1 MIVLKIIGI
10 ILAVIIALIALFMIS
25 RIKLLISYTQ
35 EKGFRIGFGFWFFKF
50 WKKKEEEPKAEKS
63 DKKEKKPSKFAQS
76 LKKRLGLDAFDTE
89 ELKEGFSE
97 GSLSEKI
104 TQIAAIVM
112 LFFERIKWLF
122 SKIRA
127 DKFRILAVCG
137 GDSADAAI
145 EYGVACATVYPLSAY
160 ISDNLNFKK
169 NAQDIQ
175 LKCNFDGDAYFEF
188 DLTLSVRIYYI
199 LKTAIGCLK
208 DLAVIAEQAEVLDNE
223 R

>member
-35 EKGFRIGFGFWFFKF
+35 EKGFRIGFGFWFFRF
-50 WKKKEEEPKAEKS
+50 WKKKEEEPKAE
-63 DKKEKKPSKFAQS
+63 KKEKKPSKFAQS

-175 LKCNFDGDAYFEF
+175 LKCNFNGDAYFEF

-208 DLAVIAEQAEVLDNE
+208 DLAVIAEKAEVLDNE

>member
-10 ILAVIIALIALFMIS
+10 ILAVIIGLILLILIS

-35 EKGFRIGFGFWFFKF
+35 EKGFRIGFGFWFLRF
-50 WKKKEEEPKAEKS
+50 WKNNEEEPKAE
-63 DKKEKKPSKFAQS
+63 KKEKKPSKFAQS

-89 ELKEGFSE
+89 ELKKGFSE

-145 EYGVACATVYPLSAY
+145 EYGIACATVYPLSAY
-160 ISDNLNFKK
+160 ISDNLSFKK

-208 DLAVIAEQAEVLDNE
+208 DLAVIAEKAEVLDNE

>member
-35 EKGFRIGFGFWFFKF
+35 EKGFRIGFGFWFLRF
-50 WKKKEEEPKAEKS
+50 WKSNEEKEPKAE
-63 DKKEKKPSKFAQS
+63 KKEKKPSKFAQS

-89 ELKEGFSE
+89 ELKKGFSE

-208 DLAVIAEQAEVLDNE
+208 DLAIIAEKAEVLDNE

>member
-10 ILAVIIALIALFMIS
+10 ILAVIIGLIALLLIS

-35 EKGFRIGFGFWFFKF
+35 EKGFRIGFGFWFFRF
-50 WKKKEEEPKAEKS
+50 WKSNEEEEPKAE
-63 DKKEKKPSKFAQS
+63 KKEKKPSKFAQS

-104 TQIAAIVM
+104 TQIAAIVI

-160 ISDNLNFKK
+160 ISDNLSFKK

-208 DLAVIAEQAEVLDNE
+208 DLAVIAEKAEVLDNE

>member
-10 ILAVIIALIALFMIS
+10 ILAVIIGLIALILIS

-35 EKGFRIGFGFWFFKF
+35 EKGFRIGFGFWFLRF
-50 WKKKEEEPKAEKS
+50 WKKKEEEPKAEK
-63 DKKEKKPSKFAQS
+63 KEKKPSKFAQS
-76 LKKRLGLDAFDTE
+76 FKKRLGLDAFDTE
-89 ELKEGFSE
+89 ELKDSFSE

-160 ISDNLNFKK
+160 ISDNLSFKK

-208 DLAVIAEQAEVLDNE
+208 DLAIIAEQAEVLDNE

>member
-35 EKGFRIGFGFWFFKF
+35 EKGFRIGFGFWFFRF
-50 WKKKEEEPKAEKS
+50 WKKKEEEPKAE
-63 DKKEKKPSKFAQS
+63 KKEKKPSKFAQS

-208 DLAVIAEQAEVLDNE
+208 DLAVIAEKAEVLDNE